1 MKQLILA
8 ALLLGVS
15 MMEVGCSIEQK
26 TDVSVPKTDSVAI
39 ENIKVENYYET
50 GINREYFSTIPHRV
64 VVVGANDTELLLD
77 LGVKDSILTIADGQ
91 NNKKYGIKQVNRS
104 AFESL
109 HKIGRKSIF
118 SEHLLQLHP
127 DLIVAQQEFFSKN
140 RLGSTE
146 YWNRKGIYTMVP
158 LNTTSPGKLNQEET
172 IDKEMKYIRDMGN
185 IFHKEERAETIIQ
198 TTYGRI
204 RQIREMVANEPKPQ
218 VMILDRMSIL
228 ASYGRKKIAG
238 DMASAIG
245 GIVPDTM
252 AAVSDEQM
260 MKINPDVVFL
270 VVYRDEESELDWIR
284 NKPAYRN
291 LNFIKNH
298 RLYGIPLKYVY
309 GPQTRTVDA
318 IGYMA
323 ERMYPG
329 KFHFPK
335 ETTF

>member
-1 MKQLILA
+1 MRQMILA
-8 ALLLGVS
+8 ILLIGVS
-15 MMEVGCSIEQK
+15 MMGSGCNKEQAM
-26 TDVSVPKTDSVAI
+26 DVSVPKEGSIAI
-39 ENIKVENYYET
+39 ENIKVENYYEI
-50 GINREYFSTIPHRV
+50 GINREYFSTTPRRV

-77 LGVKDSILTIADGQ
+77 LGAKDVILAIADGQ
-91 NNKKYGIKQVNRS
+91 NNEKYGIKQVNRT
-104 AFESL
+104 AFDAL
-109 HKIGRKSIF
+109 PKIERKSIF
-118 SEHLLQLHP
+118 SEHLLQLYP

-140 RLGSTE
+140 RLGSTD
-146 YWNRKGIYTMVP
+146 YWNQKGIYTMVP

-172 IDKEMKYIRDMGN
+172 IEKEMKYILDVGK
-185 IFHKEERAETIIQ
+185 IFHKEERALQIVDN
-198 TTYGRI
+198 TYARI
-204 RQIREMVANEPKPQ
+204 AYINQMALDEPKPK
-218 VMILDRMSIL
+218 VMILDKMSVL
-228 ASYGRKKIAG
+228 TSYGRKKIAG
-238 DMASAIG
+238 DMVTSIG
-245 GIVPDTM
+245 GLVPDTM

-291 LNFIKNH
+291 LRFIKNH

-309 GPQTRTVDA
+309 GPQTRTIDA
-318 IGYMA
+318 IGFMA